1 MQIFINIQGI
11 PKIFHLLSKRGVDP
25 GGGDGGA
32 QKGGAVFKG
41 GGLKNMYFMQLKFCS
56 TVCNLF
62 KVVIMNKL
70 FVEGHLYSHPS
81 TFGLR
86 LILYI
91 DFWIFKNQGGSCE
104 LRGVNFQGGG
114 LRPHLTL

>member
-1 MQIFINIQGI
+1 
-11 PKIFHLLSKRGVDP
+11 
-25 GGGDGGA
+25 
-32 QKGGAVFKG
+32 
-41 GGLKNMYFMQLKFCS
+41 MYFMQLKFCS

-62 KVVIMNKL
+62 KVVVMNKL

-104 LRGVNFQGGG
+104 LRGEGG